1 MSEVHRNHTPHYTHL
16 THSTHAKHVAFTLA
30 EVLITLAIIGIVAAM
45 TIPNLILK
53 YQKREFGARLA
64 QTYST
69 LSNAVKMAQV
79 EYGDIST
86 WIYQKNYGSSVDLDE
101 GHADSSLLI
110 QQYVEKYFLP
120 YLKVSKNFGYSR
132 LRDAGYSLYITKDG
146 RQYAGSSQSYYIIEL
161 NNGVALFFSYNG
173 GADADNEDKFI
184 LSNPIIFVDVNSK
197 AGPNVLGRDF
207 YLFTL
212 SSRKNRLMAYGEGN
226 TYTSLYNSC
235 KKNAGATIYSGLVCA
250 ALIQLDGWK
259 ITDDYPW

>member
-79 EYGDIST
+79 QYGDIST
-86 WIYQKNYGSSVDLDE
+86 WEYQKNYGSSVDLDE
-101 GHADSSLLI
+101 GYADSSLLI

-120 YLKVSKNFGYSR
+120 YLKVSKNFGYLR

-146 RQYAGSSQSYYIIEL
+146 R
-161 NNGVALFFSYNG
+161 
-173 GADADNEDKFI
+173 
-184 LSNPIIFVDVNSK
+184 
-197 AGPNVLGRDF
+197 
-207 YLFTL
+207 
-212 SSRKNRLMAYGEGN
+212 
-226 TYTSLYNSC
+226 
-235 KKNAGATIYSGLVCA
+235 
-250 ALIQLDGWK
+250 
-259 ITDDYPW
+259 